1 MYMKNKISNSI
12 ITVIIVIAVLL
23 AVTGTADNKSAA
35 YTNETLKRTLIAFG
49 VARGLNGVISMAQGT
64 EVALQPAGIGINF
77 TPGQVLDPINDLVE
91 RFSWI
96 MLASSASIG
105 IQKVLLNM
113 SAWPVFSYL
122 SAFLLLLS
130 LIMLWLPK
138 LQDSKFRGVFIKL
151 AFIIIVLRFSVP
163 FIAVASEVIYDE
175 FLYSQYVESSEQ
187 LKETTE
193 KIGNINR
200 SVEREIPYKGD
211 SSIWERAKQFYDS
224 AAETINIEARI
235 EQYKEAAADASKHAI
250 NLIVVFVFQT
260 ILLPIVFLAL
270 IYSFAKSLIRF

>member
-1 MYMKNKISNSI
+1 MKNKISNSI
-12 ITVIIVIAVLL
+12 ITVIFIIAVLL
-23 AVTGTADNKSAA
+23 AVTGTVDNKSEA
-35 YTNETLKRTLIAFG
+35 YTDETLKRTLIAFG

-105 IQKVLLNM
+105 IQKVLLKM
-113 SAWPVFSYL
+113 SAWPIFSYL
-122 SAFLLLLS
+122 SAFLLLVS
-130 LIMLWLPK
+130 LAMLWLPK
-138 LQDSKFRGVFIKL
+138 LQESKFREVFIKL

-163 FIAVASEVIYDE
+163 FIAVASEFIYDE
-175 FLYSQYVESSEQ
+175 FLYSQYVEASEQ

-235 EQYKEAAADASKHAI
+235 EQYKEAAADASKYAI

-260 ILLPIVFLAL
+260 ILFPIVFLAV
-270 IYSFAKSLIRF
+270 IYSFAKSLVRF